1 MENLTEKVSAELSRY
16 EHPLFSFAAREH
28 ADGVEVLIR
37 FKPATPEVH
46 VYSYVMRAREIENKQ
61 FPWTFQRQLYDC
73 LHDFVIEM
81 FEHNP
86 QRSGS

>member
-1 MENLTEKVSAELSRY
+1 MSELLDKVKTELARY
-16 EHPLFSFAAREH
+16 EHPLFLFDAQVH

-37 FKPATPEVH
+37 FAPPEPQVH
-46 VYSYVMRAREIENKQ
+46 VFSYVMRAREIENKQ

-81 FEHNP
+81 FERNP
-86 QRSGS
+86 QRDA